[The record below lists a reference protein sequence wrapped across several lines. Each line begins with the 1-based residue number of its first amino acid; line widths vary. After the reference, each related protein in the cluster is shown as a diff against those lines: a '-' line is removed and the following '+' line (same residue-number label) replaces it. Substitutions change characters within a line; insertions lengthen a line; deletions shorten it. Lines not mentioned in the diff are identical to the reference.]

1 MKFENFI
8 AKRYLISKHKINFIT
23 IISFLSIA
31 GITIGVAA
39 LIVVLS
45 VFNGFGS
52 LVKSFLISFDP
63 DIRIEITNP
72 DIRFNV
78 NNYRDQFES
87 ISQIKGYAPFVSGK
101 VLALRG
107 RETQVINLKGITKT
121 AGESIYDIKNNIDTV
136 SNLFGRYNFDEANGT
151 PRVIIGLRLADK
163 LEALVGDTVTLI
175 SPSGIEN
182 VITETGLPQMQKFIV
197 GAIFASNNNEYDAQ
211 YIFSALEPA
220 QRLLGYGTRIQG
232 IDFRLN
238 NSDESNK
245 VKEKL
250 SQIFDKKDFTIN
262 TWFDFHKELYSVMQ
276 VERWTAYIILSL
288 IIAVASF
295 NILGSLSMSVI
306 EKKRDIGIL
315 RSMGASEKS
324 IVKIFMFEG
333 LLIGI
338 IGTIAGAIL
347 GYLICFLQLK
357 FKIYPLDPT
366 QYKID
371 ALPLQ
376 IKLSDFFFVA
386 GISMLLS
393 ILAALFPARRA
404 SKVNQLEA
412 IKWE

>member
-306 EKKRDIGIL
+306 DKKRDIGIL

>member
-1 MKFENFI
+1 MKFETFI

-23 IISFLSIA
+23 IISFLSIS

-63 DIRIEITNP
+63 DIRIEIINP
-72 DIRFNV
+72 DLKFDINDYREQFGS
-78 NNYRDQFES
+78 NNE
-87 ISQIKGYAPFVSGK
+87 IKGYAPFVSGK
-101 VLALRG
+101 VLAIRG
-107 RETQVINLKGITKT
+107 RETQVINLKGITRE
-121 AGESIYDIKNNIDTV
+121 AGETIYDIKSNIDTV
-136 SNLFGRYNFDEANGT
+136 SNLFGRYNFDEINGT
-151 PRVIIGLRLADK
+151 PKVIIGLRLADR

-182 VITETGLPQMQKFIV
+182 VITETGLPKMQKFIV

-211 YIFSALEPA
+211 YIFSSLEPA

-232 IDFRLN
+232 IDFRLQ
-238 NSDESNK
+238 NSNESNK

-250 SQIFDKKDFTIN
+250 SGIFNNNDFNIH

-276 VERWTAYIILSL
+276 IERWTAYIILSL

-315 RSMGASEKS
+315 RSM
-324 IVKIFMFEG
+324 FEG

-338 IGTIAGAIL
+338 LGTIAGSLL
-347 GYLICFLQLK
+347 GYFICFLQLK

-376 IKLSDFFFVA
+376 VQLSDFFYVA

-393 ILAALFPARRA
+393 ILAALFPAKRA
-404 SKVNQLEA
+404 AKVNQLEA